1 MEEKKKRILIVEDDN
16 VLRNMYSQKLQT
28 DGYEVLSAADG
39 EEALD
44 IFERESFDLIITDI
58 MLPRTSGNELL
69 VKFKSSAKGKNIP
82 IIAWSNLPR
91 GDEKNKALELG
102 AEEYLE
108 KGSLTLVQV
117 SETVKKYLK

>member
-1 MEEKKKRILIVEDDN
+1 MEEKKKKILIVEDDN
-16 VLRNMYSQKLQT
+16 VLRNMYSQKLKA
-28 DGYEVLSAADG
+28 DGYEVLNAPDG

-44 IFERESFDLIITDI
+44 LFEKESFDLIITDI
-58 MLPRTSGNELL
+58 MLPKMSGNELL

-82 IIAWSNLPR
+82 IIAWSNLPP

-108 KGSLTLVQV
+108 KGSLTLIQV
-117 SETVKKYLK
+117 TETVRKYLK